1 MWDLSHMV
9 LHVSYSTR
17 YTDYVLIMIQG
28 ESLLIIQYLRFRLIT
43 LAPRRHRKA
52 MHQAL
57 NPQAMLSYQGLQLS
71 KVHQMIRNILAVPQE
86 MEAHLRT

>member
-1 MWDLSHMV
+1 
-9 LHVSYSTR
+9 
-17 YTDYVLIMIQG
+17 
-28 ESLLIIQYLRFRLIT
+28 
-43 LAPRRHRKA
+43 